1 MVRWNPETQALEVTD
16 FAASGAND
24 RFGNTVPDLPNR
36 DYLGFR
42 PRQMTQSPD
51 GAHVYRAT
59 SVADYAQTDAIHI
72 FERASAMKP
81 DEHDEDDEDAGGA
94 VPGTTTYGVDD
105 VLPGVPTSGVFVP
118 AVTSGASV
126 TSTSAGTTIALND
139 GGYVELSD
147 GTRYT
152 CASTDGCTI
161 ENGTVTRGAV
171 AGRAAGSGNG
181 EVDRFPTFRTAVNP
195 GEQMYTVGTAIDALT
210 LPEASGGNAPLSY
223 GLTPTVPG
231 LTFNATTRQL
241 TGTPSTAGTYAMTYT
256 VTDEDGDTDTVSFA
270 ITVEDSGNGGGGSE
284 TRYAVG
290 DVITTLP
297 TGFWAPDRLTGGASF
312 RFSAGVVT
320 IQLGNGGTIEE
331 GSYVYTCEAAGGCEV
346 VNREVRA
353 GTIVET
359 SNQQ

>member
-1 MVRWNPETQALEVTD
+1 
-16 FAASGAND
+16 
-24 RFGNTVPDLPNR
+24 
-36 DYLGFR
+36 
-42 PRQMTQSPD
+42 MTQSPD

-94 VPGTTTYGVDD
+94 VSGTTTYGVDD
-105 VLPGVPTSGVFVP
+105 VLPGVPTTGLFVP
-118 AVTSGASV
+118 AVTSGGSV

-139 GGYVELSD
+139 GGYVELTD

-152 CASTDGCTI
+152 CTSTDGCTI

-181 EVDRFPTFRTAVNP
+181 EVDRFPTFRTAVSTSD
-195 GEQMYTVGTAIDALT
+195 QTYTVGTAIEPLT
-210 LPEASGGNAPLSY
+210 LPEASSGNAPLSY
-223 GLTPTVPG
+223 SLTPTVPG
-231 LTFNATTRQL
+231 LSFGATVRQL

-256 VTDEDGDTDTVSFA
+256 VADEDGDTDTVSFS
-270 ITVEDSGNGGGGSE
+270 ITVEDGGNGGGGSE

-353 GTIVET
+353 GTIIET
-359 SNQQ
+359 SIQQ